1 MRLAH
6 PKGLLFVIGGGEDK
20 EGDCTIL
27 AEFVRLA
34 GGRRARLVVMTV
46 ATDSPDELGREYQK
60 VFRRLG
66 AQSVRIVDV
75 SARSD
80 ASDKRRLAALEQAT
94 GVFFTGGDQLHV
106 TSLIGGS
113 EMDLLLHQLYER
125 GVIIGGTS
133 AGAAMMSNSMFVR
146 GSGEENPRLESL
158 QLGPG
163 VEFLLGGMID
173 THFSQRGR
181 HGRLISAV
189 AQYPHDLGIGIDE
202 NTALVVKDGVFEVIG
217 EGAVTVIDAGALTYT
232 NVPDL
237 EREEGLALYNI
248 VLHILPAGHR
258 FSLSE
263 RQPIIEKHTRDEIAT
278 TRVRRVAKPKTPV
291 AAKNGAR
298 KQGNGSA
305 RRGGSVSAKQNG
317 NGSAKKGS
325 AKKSASA
332 STKKSAR
339 QGSKKSYYAAANND

>member
-46 ATDSPDELGREYQK
+46 ATDSPEELGGEYQK

-66 AQSVRIVDV
+66 APRVRVVDV
-75 SARSD
+75 SSRSD
-80 ASDKRRLAALEQAT
+80 ASDKRRLATLEQAT

-125 GVIIGGTS
+125 GVVIGGTS

-202 NTALVVKDGVFEVIG
+202 NTALVVKDDVFEVIG

-248 VLHILPAGHR
+248 ILHILPAGHR

-263 RQPIIEKHTRDEIAT
+263 RRPVIERHTRDEIAT
-278 TRVRRVAKPKTPV
+278 TRVRRVVKPKTPV
-291 AAKNGAR
+291 AAKNGAP
-298 KQGNGSA
+298 KQGNE
-305 RRGGSVSAKQNG
+305 SAKRNG
-317 NGSAKKGS
+317 NGSAKKSGS
-325 AKKSASA
+325 AKKR
-332 STKKSAR
+332 AR
-339 QGSKKSYYAAANND
+339 AGSKKSYYAAANND

>member
-1 MRLAH
+1 MKLAH
-6 PKGLLFVIGGGEDK
+6 PKGLLFIIGGGEDK

-34 GGRRARLVVMTV
+34 GGRSARLVVMTV
-46 ATDSPDELGREYQK
+46 ATDEPEQVGREYQQT
-60 VFRRLG
+60 FRRLG
-66 AQSVRIVDV
+66 AKSVRVVDV

-80 ASDKRRLAALEQAT
+80 SSDRKRLAALRQAT
-94 GVFFTGGDQLHV
+94 GIFFTGGDQLHV

-113 EMDLLLHQLYER
+113 EMDLLLHQLYEQ
-125 GVIIGGTS
+125 GVVIGGTS

-146 GSGEENPRLESL
+146 GSGEENPRLENL

-163 VEFLLGGMID
+163 VEFVLGGMID

-202 NTALVVKDGVFEVIG
+202 NTALVVKDDIFEVIG
-217 EGAVTVIDAGALTYT
+217 EGAVTVIDAGGLTYT

-237 EREEGLALYNI
+237 EPDEGLALYN
-248 VLHILPAGHR
+248 VKLHILPAGHR

-263 RQPIIEKHTRDEIAT
+263 RQPIIEKHARTESGT
-278 TRVRRVAKPKTPV
+278 TRVRRVAKPKTPT
-291 AAKNGAR
+291 AANNGSKKNGS
-298 KQGNGSA
+298 KS
-305 RRGGSVSAKQNG
+305 S
-317 NGSAKKGS
+317 
-325 AKKSASA
+325 KKSAKRS
-332 STKKSAR
+332 SR
-339 QGSKKSYYAAANND
+339 KSYYAAANSD

>member
-1 MRLAH
+1 MKLAH

-34 GGRRARLVVMTV
+34 GGSRARLVVMTV
-46 ATDSPDELGREYQK
+46 ATDEPEEVGREYRK

-66 AQSVRIVDV
+66 AKSVRVVDV

-80 ASDKRRLAALEQAT
+80 ASDRKRLAALEQAT
-94 GVFFTGGDQLHV
+94 GIFFTGGDQLHV

-146 GSGEENPRLESL
+146 GSGEENPRLENL

-163 VEFLLGGMID
+163 VEFVLGGMID

-202 NTALVVKDGVFEVIG
+202 NTALVVRDDIFEVIG

-237 EREEGLALYNI
+237 KPDEGLALYNI
-248 VLHILPAGHR
+248 KLHVLPAGHR

-263 RQPIIEKHTRDEIAT
+263 RQPIIEEHAQDESGT
-278 TRVRRVAKPKTPV
+278 MRVRRVAKPKAPAT
-291 AAKNGAR
+291 AKRGSRKNGNR
-298 KQGNGSA
+298 
-305 RRGGSVSAKQNG
+305 
-317 NGSAKKGS
+317 SAKKN
-325 AKKSASA
+325 ARKSAG
-332 STKKSAR
+332 KSSR
-339 QGSKKSYYAAANND
+339 ESYYTAANND

>member
-34 GGRRARLVVMTV
+34 GGDKARLVVMTV
-46 ATDSPDELGREYQK
+46 ATDEPEEVGLEYQK
-60 VFRRLG
+60 TFRRLG
-66 AQSVRIVDV
+66 AKSVRIVDV

-80 ASDKRRLAALEQAT
+80 TLDKRRLAALKQAT
-94 GVFFTGGDQLHV
+94 GIFFTGGDQLHV

-113 EMDLLLHQLYER
+113 EMDLLLHELYER

-146 GSGEENPRLESL
+146 GPGEENPRLETL

-181 HGRLISAV
+181 HGRLIAAV

-217 EGAVTVIDAGALTYT
+217 KGAVTVIDAGGLTYT

-237 EREEGLALYNI
+237 EPDEGLALYNLK
-248 VLHILPAGHR
+248 LHVLPAGHR
-258 FSLSE
+258 FSLTE
-263 RQPIIEKHTRDEIAT
+263 RQPIIEKHSRAENET
-278 TRVRRVAKPKTPV
+278 TRVRRVAKPKTV
-291 AAKNGAR
+291 AAANNGAKKNGH
-298 KQGNGSA
+298 
-305 RRGGSVSAKQNG
+305 
-317 NGSAKKGS
+317 GS
-325 AKKSASA
+325 AKKSA
-332 STKKSAR
+332 KKSPR
-339 QGSKKSYYAAANND
+339 KSYYAAANND

>member
-34 GGRRARLVVMTV
+34 GGRKARLVVMTV
-46 ATDSPDELGREYQK
+46 ATDEPQEVGGEYRK

-66 AQSVRIVDV
+66 ARSVRVVDV

-80 ASDKRRLAALEQAT
+80 ATDKKLLAVLEQST

-125 GVIIGGTS
+125 GVVIGGTS
-133 AGAAMMSNSMFVR
+133 AGAAMMSNSMFVS
-146 GSGEENPRLESL
+146 GSGEENPRLENL

-163 VEFLLGGMID
+163 VEFVLGGMID

-202 NTALVVKDGVFEVIG
+202 NTALVVRDGMFEVIG

-237 EREEGLALYNI
+237 RRGEGLALYN
-248 VLHILPAGHR
+248 VKLHILPAGHR
-258 FSLSE
+258 FSLTE
-263 RQPIIEKHTRDEIAT
+263 RQPIIEKHDAREEHET
-278 TRVRRVAKPKTPV
+278 TRVRRVAKPKTP
-291 AAKNGAR
+291 AATKNGSKR
-298 KQGNGSA
+298 SGNGS
-305 RRGGSVSAKQNG
+305 S
-317 NGSAKKGS
+317 KKK
-325 AKKSASA
+325 AKKSH
-332 STKKSAR
+332 KKSSR
-339 QGSKKSYYAAANND
+339 KSYYAAANND